1 MVTFLIFYAKNLKK
15 ILFFKNKIF
24 NGGFMR
30 IITGKHKGRKLN
42 TLPGKNT
49 RPMMDRMKESIFN
62 IIGPYFDGG
71 IVLDLFGGSGAL
83 TLESISRGAN
93 KAYIVEKNGAAI
105 NVIKSNVEML
115 KEEDNINLLAMD
127 YKLVLEYAKNNNL
140 KFDLIFLDPPF
151 RMKVIDDIV
160 EYILENN
167 LINNDGYI
175 ICQFPKGNHEIKER
189 NNLYI
194 RKHDQYSASEVV
206 IYNYQK

>member
-1 MVTFLIFYAKNLKK
+1 
-15 ILFFKNKIF
+15 
-24 NGGFMR
+24 MR

-140 KFDLIFLDPPF
+140 
-151 RMKVIDDIV
+151 
-160 EYILENN
+160 
-167 LINNDGYI
+167 INNDGYI